1 MIAQPGPVQ
10 TNYIR
15 YMGAAQ
21 PGMPGSA
28 VAKSTDTR
36 INETAAGVGFGLA
49 VCQGNTDRGAL
60 LGCPSGRQFI
70 GVTIADT
77 TLPNVGLPG
86 PDEYQLGDNMAIT
99 NLGDWWV
106 PVGDTPSVEP
116 GIEAVYFDAVTGI
129 LTPTPTSDTIKIEGA
144 RWMTST
150 KTYIRPTDG
159 VEIAVAMVRLSLIAG
174 NSE

>member
-1 MIAQPGPVQ
+1 MVAQPGPVQ
-10 TNYIR
+10 TAYIR

-28 VAKSTDTR
+28 AENNTDTR
-36 INETAAGVGFGLA
+36 ICETSTGIGFGLA

-70 GVTIADT
+70 GITIEDV
-77 TLPNVGLPG
+77 TLPNLGPPG
-86 PDEYQLGDNMAIT
+86 PDQYQLGDNMAVA

-106 PVGDTPSVEP
+106 PVIDSPSVAP
-116 GIEAVYFDAVTGI
+116 GVDAVYFDATTGI
-129 LTPTPTSDTIKIEGA
+129 LTASPTSNTVKIEGA
-144 RWMTST
+144 RWQTST
-150 KTYIRPTDG
+150 QTYIRPTDG
-159 VEIAVAMVRLSLIAG
+159 VEIAVAIVRLSLIAG